1 MCSHYQTLKDAE
13 LLLKKFGVRE
23 KPEAIGKYDMWPR
36 YEGVFVRRPVEHD
49 AGDEAVPEREAVV
62 GRWGLIS
69 SMTKREGLEDAGK
82 LSTFNARD
90 DRVKSAFTFRGAWHR
105 AQHCII
111 PADAIFEPDWRPV
124 DDGLSKKS
132 VATRFARA
140 EGEPMGIAGLW
151 DRWHDAAG
159 QLQESYTM
167 LTINA
172 DEHPLFKHYHQSGK
186 EKRMVVILPEGAY
199 GEWLTAPAEESWDFL
214 VPYPAERL
222 IATPMPSY

>member
-1 MCSHYQTLKDAE
+1 
-13 LLLKKFGVRE
+13 
-23 KPEAIGKYDMWPR
+23 MWPR
-36 YEGVFVRRPVEHD
+36 YQGVFVRRPVEHD
-49 AGDEAVPEREAVV
+49 AGDDAVPEREAVV

-69 SMTKREGLEDAGK
+69 SMTKAEGLKDAGK

-111 PADAIFEPDWRPV
+111 PAEAIFEPDWRAV
-124 DDGLSKKS
+124 DAGLSKKS
-132 VATRFARA
+132 VATRFTRA
-140 EGEPMGIAGLW
+140 DGEPMGIAGLW

-172 DEHPLFKHYHQSGK
+172 DEHPLFKHYHQSDK

-199 GEWLTAPAEESWDFL
+199 GDWLTTPAQESWDFL
-214 VPYPAERL
+214 VPFPADRL
-222 IATPMPSY
+222 IATPMPNE

>member
-13 LLLKKFGVRE
+13 LLLKKFGVRD
-23 KPEAIGKYDMWPR
+23 KPAAIGTYDMWPR
-36 YEGVFVRRPVEHD
+36 YEGVFVRRPAEHD

-69 SMTKREGLEDAGK
+69 SMTKREGLTDAGK

-111 PADAIFEPDWRPV
+111 PAEAIFEPDWRAV
-124 DDGLSKKS
+124 DAGLSKKS
-132 VATRFARA
+132 VATRFTRA
-140 EGEPMGIAGLW
+140 DGEPLGIAGLW

-172 DEHPLFKHYHQSGK
+172 DEHPLFKHYHQAGK

-199 GEWLTAPAEESWDFL
+199 GEWLTAPAAESWDFL

-222 IATPMPSY
+222 IATPMASD

>member
-13 LLLKKFGVRE
+13 LLLKKFGVRD
-23 KPEAIGKYDMWPR
+23 KPATLGQYDMWPR
-36 YEGVFVRRPVEHD
+36 YQGVFVRRPVEHD
-49 AGDEAVPEREAVV
+49 AGDDAVPDREAVV

-69 SMTKREGLEDAGK
+69 SMTKAEGLKDAGK

-111 PADAIFEPDWRPV
+111 PAEAIFEPDWRAV
-124 DDGLSKKS
+124 DAGLSKKS
-132 VATRFARA
+132 VATRFTRA
-140 EGEPMGIAGLW
+140 DGEPMGIAGLW

-199 GEWLTAPAEESWDFL
+199 GDWLTAPAQESWDFL
-214 VPYPAERL
+214 VPFPADRL
-222 IATPMPSY
+222 IATPMPNE